1 MVIAKITSG
10 LGNQLFQY
18 ALGRHLALQNNTSL
32 WFDLRYFHQE
42 YETDTPRKFKLDRFN
57 VAYNLLDKSPWL
69 YASKATRLLPNR
81 SLRPLVETRY
91 ETEFHFEPRMIS
103 PTAPLTIL
111 WGFWQSERYFEASTA
126 QIRQELTFR
135 RAEGDT
141 FRAYKQQIEQ
151 ANVPVSV
158 HIRRGDYVTHP
169 EFSQSFGF
177 LGLNYYQTAITY
189 LTSRLPNATLFFFS
203 DDPDWVRANLNTAHP
218 NVLVANTGPDADV
231 DDLQL
236 MSLCHHHI
244 IANSSF
250 SWWGAW
256 LDPRPDKI
264 VIAPQR
270 WFANKPW
277 DTKDLVPA
285 SWLRM

>member
-42 YETDTPRKFKLDRFN
+42 YETDTPRKFKLDRFK
-57 VAYNLLDKSPWL
+57 VSYNLLDKSPWL
-69 YASKATRLLPNR
+69 YASKVTRLLPNR
-81 SLRPLVETRY
+81 SLRPLIETRY
-91 ETEFHFEPRMIS
+91 ETEFHFEPRMTR
-103 PTAPLTIL
+103 PAAPLTIL

-126 QIRQELTFR
+126 QIRQELTFQR
-135 RAEGDT
+135 EEGNT
-141 FRAYKQQIEQ
+141 FRSYKRQIEE
-151 ANVPVSV
+151 ADIPISV

-203 DDPDWVRANLNTAHP
+203 DDPDWVRANLQTEHP
-218 NVLVANTGPDADV
+218 NVLVANAGPDADV

>member
-1 MVIAKITSG
+1 MVITKITSG

-18 ALGRHLALQNNTSL
+18 ALGRHLALQYTTEL

-57 VAYNLLDKSPWL
+57 IPYHLLDQSPWL
-69 YASKATRLLPNR
+69 YLSKATRLLPGR
-81 SLRPLVETRY
+81 SLRPLIDTRY
-91 ETEFHFEPRMIS
+91 ESDFHFDPHVLR
-103 PTAPLTIL
+103 PAAPMTIL
-111 WGFWQSERYFEASTA
+111 WGFWQSERYFDGSTA
-126 QIRQELTFR
+126 QIRQDLTFGPR
-135 RAEGDT
+135 QSET
-141 FRAYKQQIEQ
+141 FATFSQQIEQ
-151 ANVPVSV
+151 ADVPVSV

-169 EFSQSFGF
+169 EFSKSFGF
-177 LGLNYYQTAITY
+177 VGLAYYQTA
-189 LTSRLPNATLFFFS
+189 LSRLIDQFPNATLFFFS
-203 DDPDWVRANLNTAHP
+203 DDPDWVRANLHTQQPH
-218 NVLVANTGPDADV
+218 VFVQSTGPDADV

-256 LDPRPDKI
+256 LDPRPDK
-264 VIAPQR
+264 VVMAPQN

-277 DTKDLVPA
+277 RTQDLLPA
-285 SWLRM
+285 SWQRV